1 MNQLKENIYLSALI
15 SGLER
20 IIPGFGDLGFPK
32 FAYDYSQ
39 ELNELLPLCSK
50 LALGTNFDL
59 SESSALEVIF
69 QRVNFDNAYNE
80 AKQYYPRLPLT
91 IKEDGIFP
99 DADVAPNEE
108 YWKGFYKEFSDIPL
122 ANNSPHLFT
131 ETFIYLLKKYASN
144 VGLSKDL
151 SYISLFE
158 FLKIRAAF
166 ADSIHRSDSEEQPVL
181 MLCADISGIQSFIYN
196 ILSSKAAKSMKGRS
210 FYLQLLMDS
219 LIHKITNH
227 PQINAGIGHVLYSS
241 GGKMYML
248 LPNRQEVKDAIK
260 SIEDE
265 MVEYI
270 FKEHK
275 TRLYLCM
282 SYITFGYNEDNNKF
296 VSAGN
301 EEDISELWKSLGEK
315 AQKKKFRKF
324 SNILTGN
331 KTNTGL
337 DFDDFFNPQSEGFDT
352 SDDTKDSWKQC
363 QVTGEV
369 IKNKNEKKNDI
380 SHKNELGNIWVHEDV
395 KFQTEIGG
403 KLKDA
408 IYFNTFQSKK
418 TITNKHEYY
427 LTEPLKMKV
436 YHALKN
442 ELNFVDEYSKYQ
454 NFHSLND
461 ALLRRINNTDFLPNE
476 VINGRD
482 SSYGFV
488 FYGGNKQAENSDGT
502 EKNYHELAGIN
513 DEGENEKGF
522 NKLGVLRLDID
533 GLGGIFATGM
543 KDIQSFATHT
553 TLSSRLD
560 LFFAGYLNT
569 IRNGEENKEK
579 YPLGEKDKFCDWV
592 NILYSGG
599 DDVFAVGR
607 WDLILKF
614 AAQIREDFRRFTGG
628 REDVSLSA
636 GIALVGGKFPI
647 VKAAEMSGKAEKQA
661 KNFERKSP
669 GTSITTKKNAL
680 TILNETISW
689 EDEFGFVQQL
699 SETLSNMLKSKGLSK
714 GFIYKIYTFKRLKKE
729 EKNDWWWL
737 SAYTCSQQAKK
748 AKNSDTKEF
757 LNQIKDALATGK
769 FTPNA
774 VLNLE
779 YKTTAGRML
788 DLIALAARIAELK
801 NR

>member
-1 MNQLKENIYLSALI
+1 MNRLKENIYLPALI

-20 IIPGFGDLGFPK
+20 IIPGFSDLNFPK
-32 FAYDYSQ
+32 PAYEHTP
-39 ELNELLPLCSK
+39 ELNELLLTSTK
-50 LALGTNFDL
+50 LALGRDFNL
-59 SESSALEVIF
+59 SECSALEVIF
-69 QRVNFDNAYNE
+69 QRVNTENQYNGE
-80 AKQYYPRLPLT
+80 KHFYPLSSLG
-91 IKEDGIFP
+91 IEKGDIFP
-99 DADVAPNEE
+99 DDSTAINLPEHWA
-108 YWKGFYKEFSDIPL
+108 KFCKEFGDIPQDGD
-122 ANNSPHLFT
+122 SHLFT
-131 ETFIYLLKKYASN
+131 ETFIYLLRKYASN
-144 VGLSKDL
+144 VGLGEQL
-151 SYISLFE
+151 SYVSLFE
-158 FLKIRAAF
+158 FLKIRAAL
-166 ADSIHRSDSEEQPVL
+166 ADAIYHSEDKEQPVL

-227 PQINAGIGHVLYSS
+227 PQIKAGIGHVLYSS

-248 LPNRQEVKDAIK
+248 LPNRQEIKDAIQE
-260 SIEDE
+260 IENE
-265 MVEYI
+265 MIGYVFE
-270 FKEHK
+270 EHK

-282 SYITFGYNEDNNKF
+282 SYITFGYSEDKNSFKF
-296 VSAGN
+296 EGKTG
-301 EEDISELWKSLGEK
+301 DISDLWRTLGEK
-315 AQKKKFRKF
+315 AAQKKFRKF
-324 SNILTGN
+324 SSILTGKSGHSKLN
-331 KTNTGL
+331 
-337 DFDDFFNPQSEGFDT
+337 FDKFFKPQDEGFDT
-352 SDDTKDSWKQC
+352 SDDTKNSWKQC

-369 IKNKNEKKNDI
+369 IKNKTEEKNDI
-380 SHKNELGNIWVHEDV
+380 SHKNEPGNVWVHEDV
-395 KFQTEIGG
+395 KFQTDIGN
-403 KLKDA
+403 KLKTH
-408 IYFNTFQSKK
+408 IFFNTFQTVKR
-418 TITNKHEYY
+418 ITDKHKYY

-442 ELNFVDEYSKYQ
+442 DFNFVDEYNQIQ
-454 NFHSLND
+454 NFPSLNN
-461 ALLRRINNTDFLPNE
+461 ALLRRVNNTEFLPDK
-476 VINGRD
+476 VISGQD

-488 FYGGNKQAENSDGT
+488 FYGGNKQAMIRDEFDKEIR

-543 KDIQSFATHT
+543 KNIQSFATHT

-569 IRNGEENKEK
+569 IRKK
-579 YPLGEKDKFCDWV
+579 YPNDGGDKFRDWI

-647 VKAAEMSGKAEKQA
+647 VKAAEMSGKAEKSA
-661 KNFERKSP
+661 KNFERES
-669 GTSITTKKNAL
+669 SQNYLTTKKNAL

-689 EDEFGFVQQL
+689 EDEFGFIQKL
-699 SETLSNMLKSKGLSK
+699 SGELHKMLKEKQLSK
-714 GFIYKIYTFKRLKKE
+714 GFIYKIYTFKHLKKE
-729 EKNDWWWL
+729 KKNDWWWL
-737 SAYTCSQQAKK
+737 SAYTCSQHAKK
-748 AKNSDTKEF
+748 AKGNSKIF

-769 FTPNA
+769 FTA
-774 VLNLE
+774 EIDGVNLD